1 MMIKMRRDIKNAG
14 KALRGEKGFTLIE
27 LLIVI
32 AIIGILAAIALP
44 NLLGRRQA
52 AQEAATRADLR
63 AATTDYTSK
72 AIDNDLANFSA
83 ATYGVAVASAY
94 DATTGAFQLSKNGL
108 TIDQNGAITGTFT
121 PP

>member
-1 MMIKMRRDIKNAG
+1 MRRDIKNAG

>member
-1 MMIKMRRDIKNAG
+1 MLIKMGRSMKNAG
-14 KALRGEKGFTLIE
+14 KSLRGEKGFTLIE

-52 AQEAATRADLR
+52 AQEAATQSDLR
-63 AATTDYTSK
+63 SAASAYAASMMDP
-72 AIDNDLANFSA
+72 AITFTAANF
-83 ATYGVAVASAY
+83 GVAVASAFN
-94 DATTGAFQLSKNGL
+94 AATGAFQLSKNGL
-108 TIDQNGAITGTFT
+108 TLDQTGAITGTFS